1 MKERCAV
8 FGAAVNNNTAAQHTY
23 YGLFALQHRGQDA
36 SGIVTEKQGELVKHG
51 GYGLVSQVYT
61 LDAVQSLESN
71 LALGHNLYTTSTGGG
86 LPVIQPLVSPENNI
100 ALAFNGN
107 IPDLSLLKKYL
118 TERDI
123 PIDRKNDTE
132 LMFAALCW
140 LLEETGDVYKALAE
154 CWELWNGAFSVA
166 LLTPEAVIGYRGPF
180 GVRPLMLGTSPDG
193 GFIASESC
201 AFDSQVSS
209 VRSVN
214 PGEIVTVFPDGR
226 CVSQQVAESPEA
238 LDSFE
243 IVYFARPDSELLGQS
258 VYAMRRRMGQQ
269 FAREHQ
275 LPIDMVVPVPDS
287 ALPAAEGFS
296 EVSGVPLQQILI
308 KNRYVHRT
316 FIQPSPEQRAEAL
329 RHKLS
334 LIKSEV
340 RGKRVLIFDDSI
352 VRGTTA
358 GPLVKLFIDAG
369 AREVYFGSAS
379 PPVLYPDFYGIATP
393 SQNELIAAQYTP
405 DQIAHKIGANGVYFL
420 SYQGLLTALQ
430 VDESRLNTS
439 CFTGVYPID
448 IGQNKSS
455 FKKV

>member
-1 MKERCAV
+1 MKERCAI
-8 FGAAVNNNTAAQHTY
+8 FGAAVDNNTAARHTY

-36 SGIVTEKQGELVKHG
+36 SGIVAEKQGELIKHG

-61 LDAVQSLESN
+61 LDAVQKLEGN
-71 LALGHNLYTTSTGGG
+71 LGIGHNLYTTSTSSG
-86 LPVIQPLVSPENNI
+86 LPVVQPLVSTENKI
-100 ALAFNGN
+100 AFAFNGN

-118 TERDI
+118 TERALSTDG
-123 PIDRKNDTE
+123 KNDTE
-132 LMFAALCW
+132 LMFAALSW
-140 LLEETGDVYKALAE
+140 LLQETGDLYKALTE

-180 GVRPLMLGTSPDG
+180 GIRPLMLATSSAG

-226 CVSQQVAESPEA
+226 CVSQQVAASPEA
-238 LDSFE
+238 IDAFE
-243 IVYFARPDSELLGQS
+243 VVYFARPDSELLGQS
-258 VYAMRRRMGQQ
+258 VYAMRRRMGKQ
-269 FAREHQ
+269 FALEHQ
-275 LPIDMVVPVPDS
+275 LSVDMVVPVPDS

-296 EVSGVPLQQILI
+296 EVSGAPLQQLLI
-308 KNRYVHRT
+308 KNRYIHRT
-316 FIQPSPEQRAEAL
+316 FIQPNQEQRTEAL

-334 LIKSEV
+334 LIRSEV
-340 RGKRVLIFDDSI
+340 RGRRVLILDDSI

-369 AREVYFGSAS
+369 ASEVYFGSAS

-393 SQNELIAAQYTP
+393 SQNDLIAAQHTP
-405 DQIAHKIGANGVYFL
+405 EQIAHRIGANGVYFL

-430 VDESRLNTS
+430 VNESRLNTS

-448 IGQNKSS
+448 IGHNKTS